1 PNVPFS
7 TNINFSNVEL
17 GDPGTQLSNG
27 QPLVAP
33 ITVASITGLD
43 KVHNSLPVSY
53 QYSFGVQ
60 QALSSRTVLAV
71 QYVGNQNR
79 HQNAYLETNL
89 PDPTQISTLFASNN

>member
-1 PNVPFS
+1 M
-7 TNINFSNVEL
+7 
-17 GDPGTQLSNG
+17 SNG

-43 KVHNSLPVSY
+43 KVNNNLPVSY

-60 QALSSRTVLAV
+60 HALSSRTVLEL

-79 HQNAYLETNL
+79 DQNAYLETNL
-89 PDPTQISTLFASNN
+89 PSSATISPRCSQITTPTTTQRVPYLGFHSIRQT